1 MQASAQGAK
10 VGRRENGGQTENGG
24 RAESVWYN
32 QAAGGRGQEASGQ
45 CWASVQR
52 QGPGVGEPSARRS
65 VLSLT
70 CSLLSP

>member
-32 QAAGGRGQEASGQ
+32 QAAGGRGQEA
-45 CWASVQR
+45 
-52 QGPGVGEPSARRS
+52 
-65 VLSLT
+65 
-70 CSLLSP
+70 